1 MKKLAKM
8 LAVLALALSVV
19 GCSSEKKSDEITTLE
34 VQFVPTNVE
43 TADGTSADFE
53 AYLENLLDMDVNVT
67 VATSYNTIVE
77 AMKSGK
83 THVGIMPPATYVI
96 ARESDSAISILSSTL
111 VDYDQETEQPI
122 AGSTVGTFKAEIVMK
137 KDAAIESYK
146 DFEGKTIAR
155 LGTASASGY
164 IYPVAEMIEAGVDLS
179 TITFVEILDM
189 PSAMRAVYD
198 GEVDACYVFEGA
210 RYVFQ
215 NAVKDSNGNAIDVWE
230 NFKVML
236 SEGDIPN
243 DAVAVLPTLGDELTA
258 KVKQAFLDMAAD
270 EEGLAI
276 MSSWGH
282 TGYVESDEAAYDSIA
297 AYMEKAASEE

>member
-1 MKKLAKM
+1 MKKFVKM
-8 LAVLALALSVV
+8 FAAFALVLSVV
-19 GCSSEKKSDEITTLE
+19 GCSSSKKSDEITTLE

-43 TADGTSADFE
+43 TADGTSKEFE
-53 AYLENLLDMDVNVT
+53 TYLENLLGMDVNVT
-67 VATSYNTIVE
+67 IATSYNTIVE

-96 ARESDSAISILSSTL
+96 ARESNSAISILSSTL

-122 AGSTVGTFKAEIVMK
+122 AGSSVGTFKAEIVMK
-137 KDAAIESYK
+137 KDAPINSYK

-215 NAVKDSNGNAIDVWE
+215 SAVKDSNGNAIDVWS

-236 SEGDIPN
+236 SDGDIPN
-243 DAVAVLPTLGDELTA
+243 DAVAVLPTLGDELTE

-297 AYMEKAASEE
+297 AYMEKAAAEE

>member
-8 LAVLALALSVV
+8 LLAFALTLTVV
-19 GCSSEKKSDEITTLE
+19 GCSSDEPEEITTLE

-43 TADGTSADFE
+43 TADGASKEFE
-53 AYLENLLDMDVNVT
+53 EYLEGLLDMDVNVT
-67 VATSYNTIVE
+67 VATSYNTIIE
-77 AMKSGK
+77 SMKSGK
-83 THVGIMPPATYVI
+83 THVGIMPPATYVVG
-96 ARESDSAISILSSTL
+96 RESNCAISILSSTL
-111 VDYDQETEQPI
+111 VDYDQVTEQPI
-122 AGSTVGTFKAEIVMK
+122 EGSVTGTFKAEIVMK
-137 KDAAIESYK
+137 KDANINTLK

-164 IYPVAEMIEAGVDLS
+164 IYPVAEMIDAGVDLS

-210 RYVFQ
+210 RYVFRD
-215 NAVKDSNGNAIDVWE
+215 AVKDAEGNAIDVWE

-243 DAVAVLPTLGDELTA
+243 DAVAVLPTLDEELVA
-258 KVKQAFLDMAAD
+258 NIKQAFLTMASD
-270 EEGLAI
+270 PEGLAI
-276 MSSWGH
+276 MAEWGH
-282 TGYVESDEAAYDSIA
+282 TGYVESDETAYDSIA
-297 AYMEKAASEE
+297 AYMEKAANEE

>member
-8 LAVLALALSVV
+8 LCAFALTLSVV
-19 GCSSEKKSDEITTLE
+19 GCSSKDEEITTLE

-43 TADGTSADFE
+43 TADGTSQDFE
-53 AYLENLLDMDVNVT
+53 EFLEGLLDMDVNVT

-77 AMKSGK
+77 SMKSGK

-96 ARESDSAISILSSTL
+96 GREQGCVKSILSSTN
-111 VDYDQETEQPI
+111 VDYDQTTEQAI
-122 AGSTVGTFKAEIVMK
+122 EGTKVGSFKGEIVMK
-137 KDAAIESYK
+137 KDANINTYK

-164 IYPVAEMIEAGVDLS
+164 IYPVAEMIDAGVDM
-179 TITFVEILDM
+179 TKVNFIEILDM

-198 GEVDACYVFEGA
+198 GEVDACFVFEGA

-215 NAVKDSNGNAIDVWE
+215 NAVKDANGNQIDVWE

-236 SEGDIPN
+236 TEGDIPN
-243 DAVAVLPTLGDELTA
+243 DAIAVLPSLDDELVA
-258 KVKQAFLDMAAD
+258 KVKQAFLDMSAD

-276 MSSWGH
+276 MNNWGH
-282 TGYVESDEAAYDSIA
+282 KGYVESDEKAYDSIA
-297 AYMEKAASEE
+297 AYMEKAANEE

>member
-8 LAVLALALSVV
+8 LCALALTLSVV
-19 GCSSEKKSDEITTLE
+19 GCSSTKEEEITTLE

-43 TADGTSADFE
+43 TADGTSKAFE
-53 AYLENLLDMDVNVT
+53 EYLEGLLDMDVNVT
-67 VATSYNTIVE
+67 VATSYNTIIE

-83 THVGIMPPATYVI
+83 THVGIMPPATYVVG
-96 ARESDSAISILSSTL
+96 REAGAAESILSSTL
-111 VDYDQETEQPI
+111 TDYDQTTEQPI
-122 AGSTVGTFKAEIVMK
+122 AGSVVGTFKAEIVMK
-137 KDAAIESYK
+137 KDANINTLK

-164 IYPVAEMIEAGVDLS
+164 IYPVAEMIDADVDLS

-215 NAVKDSNGNAIDVWE
+215 NAVKDSNGNSIDVWE

-243 DAVAVLPTLGDELTA
+243 DAVAVLPSLPEELKA

-276 MSSWGH
+276 MGAWGH
-282 TGYVESDEAAYDSIA
+282 TGYVESDEKAYDSIA
-297 AYMEKAASEE
+297 SYMEKAANEE